1 MAATEQEKTE
11 APTPKRREEAREEGR
26 VPRSQELMTA
36 SMLVTA
42 ALVLKQLGP
51 GLGNT
56 LLTTF
61 GQGLASAG
69 EELDS
74 ASAVELVQST
84 GWHVLAALGAL
95 LAALALVAL
104 AVGAAQARGTW
115 STKAIAPK
123 WSKVNPLEN
132 GRRMLGLQP
141 WADLLKSLLKLL
153 LVSLV
158 VYVVLRAAW
167 NDVLALAQESPVGFL
182 AVVQRYGVRLLL
194 TAGACYLVVAAVDY
208 AYQLWQFEKGL
219 KMTKEEIKQEMKQ
232 SDGDPMVKA
241 RMRSA
246 ARQLAR
252 RQMFRDVPTADVV
265 IANPT
270 HIAIAIRY
278 DPRLAPAPVVVA
290 MGRRKV
296 AERIKKLAH
305 ESGVPVIENRPVA
318 RALIASARLGQ
329 IIPVELYE
337 AVAEILAFVI
347 RQRAARGST
356 WAGSA
361 VA

>member
-1 MAATEQEKTE
+1 MAESDQEKTE
-11 APTPKRREEAREEGR
+11 APTPKRREEARDEGR

-42 ALVLKQLGP
+42 ALALKQLSP

-56 LLTTF
+56 MLAIF
-61 GQGLASAG
+61 GNGLASAG
-69 EELDS
+69 EELDG
-74 ASAVELVQST
+74 ASAIELIQST
-84 GWHVLAALGAL
+84 GWHTLTALGAL
-95 LAALALVAL
+95 LAVLALGAL

-115 STKAIAPK
+115 STTAIAPK
-123 WSKVNPLEN
+123 WGKINPLEN
-132 GRRMLGLQP
+132 GRRMMGLQP

-153 LVSLV
+153 LVGMV
-158 VYVVLRAAW
+158 VYVVLHAAW
-167 NDVLALAQESPVGFL
+167 NDVLALAQESPIGFL
-182 AVVQRYGVRLLL
+182 AVVQRYGMRLLL
-194 TAGACYLVVAAVDY
+194 TAGVCYLVVAAVDY

-241 RMRSA
+241 RMRSV

-278 DPRLAPAPVVVA
+278 DPRIAPAPVVVA

-296 AERIKKLAH
+296 AERIKKLAL

-356 WAGSA
+356 WEGSA

>member
-1 MAATEQEKTE
+1 MADTEQEKTE
-11 APTPKRREEAREEGR
+11 APTPKKREEARNEGR

-36 SMLVTA
+36 SMLVAA
-42 ALVLKQLGP
+42 ALVLKQMGPALGHSI
-51 GLGNT
+51 LEI
-56 LLTTF
+56 F
-61 GQGLASAG
+61 GHGLASAG
-69 EELDS
+69 EELDR
-74 ASAVELVQST
+74 ASATELVQTT
-84 GWHVLAALGAL
+84 GWHVLGALGAV
-95 LAALALVAL
+95 LAALALIAL
-104 AVGAAQARGTW
+104 SVGAAQARGTW

-123 WSKVNPLEN
+123 WGKINPLEN
-132 GRRMLGLQP
+132 GKRMMGMQP
-141 WADLLKSLLKLL
+141 WADLLKSLLKLA
-153 LVSLV
+153 LVGLV

-167 NDVLALAQESPVGFL
+167 NDVLALAQESPIGFL

-194 TAGACYLVVAAVDY
+194 TAGLCYLVVAAVDY
-208 AYQLWQFEKGL
+208 AYQLWQHEKGL
-219 KMTKEEIKQEMKQ
+219 RMTKEEIKQEMKQ
-232 SDGDPMVKA
+232 SEGDPMLKA
-241 RMRSA
+241 RMRSVG
-246 ARQLAR
+246 RQLAR

-296 AERIKKLAH
+296 AERIKKLAL

-356 WAGSA
+356 WEGSA